1 MMTTVQAPLGS
12 GFGMRSTAADVIAGI
27 DLSGRRV
34 IVTGGYSGIG
44 LPTTLALASAGAHV
58 TVPARTLDKARAAL
72 GTATRVEIAVLDLM
86 NPASID
92 AFADGWLR
100 SNDRLDILVC
110 NAAIMAC
117 PLERDA
123 RGFESQFATNHLGHF
138 QLVCRLWPALVA
150 ARGARVVMLSSL
162 GHRITPVDF
171 DDPNFERREYHKWQA
186 YGQAKT
192 ANSLCA
198 VNVDE
203 LGRAAGIRAYS
214 VHPGGIMTDL
224 QRSLSREE
232 QVAMGWITA
241 DGGLNPR
248 FKTVEQG
255 AATTVWAATSPRLDG
270 LGGVYCEDC
279 DIAAAVPADDQG
291 FAGVRPWAVDRTAAA
306 RLWDLSERLTGVR
319 LP

>member
-1 MMTTVQAPLGS
+1 
-12 GFGMRSTAADVIAGI
+12 MRSTAGDVMAGI
-27 DLSGRRV
+27 DLAGRRA

-44 LPTTLALASAGAHV
+44 LPTTLALAAAAARV
-58 TVPARTLDKARAAL
+58 TVPARTLEKAHKAL
-72 GTATRVEIAVLDLM
+72 GANAGVEIATLDLM

-92 AFADGWLR
+92 AFANDWLR
-100 SNDRLDILVC
+100 RNDRLDLLVC

-117 PLERDA
+117 PLERDD

-138 QLVCRLWPALVA
+138 QLICRLWPALAA

-162 GHRITPVDF
+162 GHRITPVVF
-171 DDPNFERREYHKWQA
+171 DDPNFERRPYDKWQA

-198 VNVDE
+198 VGVDE
-203 LGRAAGIRAYS
+203 RGRDAGIRGFA

-232 QVAMGWITA
+232 QIAMGWITA
-241 DGGLNPR
+241 DGVLNPR

-255 AATTVWAATSPRLDG
+255 AATTLWAATSPQLHG
-270 LGGVYCEDC
+270 QGGVYCEDC
-279 DIAAAVPADDQG
+279 DIAVEVPANDPG
-291 FAGVRPWAVDRTAAA
+291 FTGVRPWAVDRGAAQ
-306 RLWDLSERLTGVR
+306 RLWVLSEQLTGTQIAR
-319 LP
+319 TA